1 MPNYHSIATAAR
13 HATRR
18 VSLSK
23 SSSGIHRPIVNSSS
37 TLASQQLSS
46 YDCSTILPQRIANT
60 TRSKSSSIHGS
71 TLNNDTS
78 KSSSMAILAATI
90 AATSSIAIITN
101 NNNNSALCES
111 TATTN
116 TEGLAD
122 ETEDNSSNSIIQDGM
137 DAGSEL
143 PIKSPKLDNLSIAEE
158 DDDDSEDTNTDINT
172 DDNNSNGTDNDNNNN
187 DDEEEDDPSKDEQ
200 TSCSIC
206 LINRQGPCRKQ
217 WLKFEKCMKEHGAEQ
232 DRVEKSRKEKEEGES
247 KVSEELDSTGEDIG
261 EDVDDSSIEN
271 DGEEKQLVS
280 REEMEG
286 EWDDFMVKSTKPGE
300 DDDDEDDDEEE
311 EDDEEE
317 SEDEDTDNSNEE
329 DTDTPSTQ
337 QQEDQKDDISL
348 SQRCD
353 KYMIPWISCIQEHRN
368 IYSLI
373 SNDFYQKDYIDPLE
387 STVHESRRLC
397 YNKDHSEIGEVD
409 GYVIK
414 YHGVEIDLGSWREH
428 VEAESDESTEDS
440 TAKAA
445 VPTEE
450 PHLINAYAKFQLSN
464 PTNGQP
470 IEVAYIK
477 DQNGRLL
484 GFDSFTK
491 SKEESGTSNSS
502 DEEGMPHKSDEEK
515 AAAPPV
521 SNDGECTFHIVPGE
535 TTSITAYAIYRGD
548 VVKKED
554 ESNEEGEGKVA
565 GMREDFLF
573 TTPAIPLPGLKNQK

>member
-1 MPNYHSIATAAR
+1 MAAR
-13 HATRR
+13 HATSRI
-18 VSLSK
+18 SLSK
-23 SSSGIHRPIVNSSS
+23 SSSGIHRPICGSVS
-37 TLASQQLSS
+37 LASSQQLSF
-46 YDCSTILPQRIANT
+46 DCTIPQRIATARMMGSN
-60 TRSKSSSIHGS
+60 SSLIHVN

-78 KSSSMAILAATI
+78 SSSSFAILAATI
-90 AATSSIAIITN
+90 ATTSSIAIMA
-101 NNNNSALCES
+101 NNNNSTLCES
-111 TATTN
+111 PTTTNNN

-122 ETEDNSSNSIIQDGM
+122 ETEEDNSSNSIIQDGM
-137 DAGSEL
+137 DAGSEI
-143 PIKSPKLDNLSIAEE
+143 PMKSPKLDNLSTAEE
-158 DDDDSEDTNTDINT
+158 DDDDSEDTNTANNNT
-172 DDNNSNGTDNDNNNN
+172 NDGADTTNNNN
-187 DDEEEDDPSKDEQ
+187 NNEEEEGDDPSKDEQ

-232 DRVEKSRKEKEEGES
+232 DREKARKEKDAS
-247 KVSEELDSTGEDIG
+247 KVSEELDGSVGGDG
-261 EDVDDSSIEN
+261 DSGVDDSIEN
-271 DGEEKQLVS
+271 NGEEKQSVS
-280 REEMEG
+280 KEEMEG
-286 EWDDFMVKSTKPGE
+286 DWDDFMVKSTKPGE
-300 DDDDEDDDEEE
+300 DDDDDDDDEDDDEEE
-311 EDDEEE
+311 DENEEE
-317 SEDEDTDNSNEE
+317 SEDEETDNSNEE
-329 DTDTPSTQ
+329 DTDTPSAQQ
-337 QQEDQKDDISL
+337 QQEKDQTEDISL

-353 KYMIPWISCIQEHRN
+353 KFMIPWISCIQEHRN

-387 STVHESRRLC
+387 YTVHDSRRLC

-428 VEAESDESTEDS
+428 VEAVSDESNVDNTTPS
-440 TAKAA
+440 SARA

-491 SKEESGTSNSS
+491 SKEESGGNSS
-502 DEEGMPHKSDEEK
+502 DEESMPHKSEEEK

-521 SNDGECTFHIVPGE
+521 SNDGECTFHILPGE
-535 TTSITAYAIYRGD
+535 TKSITAYAIYRGD

-554 ESNEEGEGKVA
+554 ESNDEGGEEKVA

-573 TTPAIPLPGLKNQK
+573 TTPAIPLPGMKNQK

>member
-1 MPNYHSIATAAR
+1 
-13 HATRR
+13 
-18 VSLSK
+18 
-23 SSSGIHRPIVNSSS
+23 
-37 TLASQQLSS
+37 LASRQLSS
-46 YDCSTILPQRIANT
+46 FDCTIPQRIAGT
-60 TRSKSSSIHGS
+60 TRTKSSLIHVN

-78 KSSSMAILAATI
+78 KSSSFAILAATI
-90 AATSSIAIITN
+90 ATTSSIAIITN
-101 NNNNSALCES
+101 NNNSTLCES
-111 TATTN
+111 PTTSNNN

-122 ETEDNSSNSIIQDGM
+122 ETEEDDSSNSIIQDGM
-137 DAGSEL
+137 DAGSEI
-143 PIKSPKLDNLSIAEE
+143 PIISPKLDNLSTVEE
-158 DDDDSEDTNTDINT
+158 DVDDSEDTNTANT
-172 DDNNSNGTDNDNNNN
+172 ADNTNNGADTTNNNN
-187 DDEEEDDPSKDEQ
+187 DNNEEEDEDDPSKDEQ

-232 DRVEKSRKEKEEGES
+232 DREKARKEKDAS
-247 KVSEELDSTGEDIG
+247 KVSEELDGSAGGDSRDSGVDIN
-261 EDVDDSSIEN
+261 DSIEE
-271 DGEEKQLVS
+271 DGEVKQLVS
-280 REEMEG
+280 KEEMEG

-300 DDDDEDDDEEE
+300 DDDDEDDDDDEE

-317 SEDEDTDNSNEE
+317 EDEDEESDDEEDTDNSNEE

-337 QQEDQKDDISL
+337 QQQQEDKKDDISL

-387 STVHESRRLC
+387 YTVHDSRRLC

-428 VEAESDESTEDS
+428 VEAESDESNVDDTTPS
-440 TAKAA
+440 SARS

-450 PHLINAYAKFQLSN
+450 PHLINAYAKFQLTN

-491 SKEESGTSNSS
+491 SKEESGASGSS

-554 ESNEEGEGKVA
+554 ESSEEGEGKVA

-573 TTPAIPLPGLKNQK
+573 TTPAIPLPGTKNQK

>member
-1 MPNYHSIATAAR
+1 
-13 HATRR
+13 
-18 VSLSK
+18 
-23 SSSGIHRPIVNSSS
+23 
-37 TLASQQLSS
+37 
-46 YDCSTILPQRIANT
+46 
-60 TRSKSSSIHGS
+60 
-71 TLNNDTS
+71 
-78 KSSSMAILAATI
+78 
-90 AATSSIAIITN
+90 
-101 NNNNSALCES
+101 
-111 TATTN
+111 
-116 TEGLAD
+116 
-122 ETEDNSSNSIIQDGM
+122 M
-137 DAGSEL
+137 DAGSEV
-143 PIKSPKLDNLSIAEE
+143 PIKSPKLDNLSTAEE
-158 DDDDSEDTNTDINT
+158 DDDDSEDTNTDNIA
-172 DDNNSNGTDNDNNNN
+172 NNSNGTDTTNNNEKE
-187 DDEEEDDPSKDEQ
+187 DEDDPSKDED

-232 DRVEKSRKEKEEGES
+232 DREKARKEKDASRE
-247 KVSEELDSTGEDIG
+247 VEELDGSIGGDSG
-261 EDVDDSSIEN
+261 EDVDDSSI
-271 DGEEKQLVS
+271 DGEEKQSVS
-280 REEMEG
+280 KEEMEG
-286 EWDDFMVKSTKPGE
+286 DWDDFMVKSTKPGE
-300 DDDDEDDDEEE
+300 DDDDEDDDEDDEE
-311 EDDEEE
+311 EDEDDDEE
-317 SEDEDTDNSNEE
+317 SEDEDTDNRNEE
-329 DTDTPSTQ
+329 DTVPSNQ
-337 QQEDQKDDISL
+337 QEEDQKDDISL

-387 STVHESRRLC
+387 STVHDNRRLC

-428 VEAESDESTEDS
+428 VEAESDESNVDDTTS
-440 TAKAA
+440 SAKAP
-445 VPTEE
+445 PTEE

-491 SKEESGTSNSS
+491 SKEESSGSGASNSS
-502 DEEGMPHKSDEEK
+502 DEESMPHKSDEEK

-554 ESNEEGEGKVA
+554 ESNLEGEAKVA

-573 TTPAIPLPGLKNQK
+573 TTPAIPLPGIKKQK

>member
-1 MPNYHSIATAAR
+1 
-13 HATRR
+13 
-18 VSLSK
+18 
-23 SSSGIHRPIVNSSS
+23 
-37 TLASQQLSS
+37 
-46 YDCSTILPQRIANT
+46 
-60 TRSKSSSIHGS
+60 
-71 TLNNDTS
+71 
-78 KSSSMAILAATI
+78 
-90 AATSSIAIITN
+90 
-101 NNNNSALCES
+101 LCES
-111 TATTN
+111 PTTSNN

-122 ETEDNSSNSIIQDGM
+122 ETEEDNSSNSIIQDGM
-137 DAGSEL
+137 DAGSEI
-143 PIKSPKLDNLSIAEE
+143 PIKSPKLDNLSTAEE
-158 DDDDSEDTNTDINT
+158 DDDDSEDTNTTNNNT
-172 DDNNSNGTDNDNNNN
+172 NDGADTTNNNN
-187 DDEEEDDPSKDEQ
+187 NNEEEEEGDDPSKDEE

-232 DRVEKSRKEKEEGES
+232 DRVDKARKEKDAS
-247 KVSEELDSTGEDIG
+247 KASEELDGSAGGDSG
-261 EDVDDSSIEN
+261 DGGVDDSIEN
-271 DGEEKQLVS
+271 NGEVKQSVS
-280 REEMEG
+280 KEEMEG
-286 EWDDFMVKSTKPGE
+286 DWDDFMVKSTKPGE
-300 DDDDEDDDEEE
+300 DDDDDDDDEDE

-317 SEDEDTDNSNEE
+317 DENEEESEDEETDNSNEE
-329 DTDTPSTQ
+329 DTDTPSAQQ
-337 QQEDQKDDISL
+337 QQEKDQTEDISL

-353 KYMIPWISCIQEHRN
+353 KFMIPWISCIQEHRN

-387 STVHESRRLC
+387 YTVHDSRRLC

-428 VEAESDESTEDS
+428 VEAESDDS
-440 TAKAA
+440 NVDDTTSGTTTAA

-491 SKEESGTSNSS
+491 SKEENGGSTSNSS
-502 DEEGMPHKSDEEK
+502 DEESMPHKSDEEK

-554 ESNEEGEGKVA
+554 ESNEGGVDGKVA

-573 TTPAIPLPGLKNQK
+573 TTPAIPLPGTKNQK